1 LENYITRFL
10 VLTSSSSFL
19 PSFGKS
25 SVQIAFIAQKG
36 ALSFEKREILILVVG
51 VCFASPKGKP
61 NPPTIINNYNNGK
74 PNNRRKDTKK

>member
-51 VCFASPKGKP
+51 VCFSKGE
-61 NPPTIINNYNNGK
+61 TNYNNGK

>member
-51 VCFASPKGKP
+51 VCFSPKGKP